1 MSHLLKIF
9 ALVFSCLAIYSI
21 FLAYSI
27 FHSINVSKKIISST
41 IPYEQHPPNPE
52 MLILVAGD
60 STAVGVGAIENIKSI
75 AGRLGTQFPKADISN
90 VGIIGAKVKDL
101 LIVLQEQKSKY
112 YNLIV
117 LQIGANDISQLT
129 PYDEIRR
136 EISEV
141 LSLASELSSKI
152 ILLTAGD
159 LGRARVFQWPLSS
172 IVTARTLN
180 VREIFIEEA
189 LKYRNVSFVDLYL
202 DRNEDPFEKNLTKY
216 YAPDSFH
223 LTSDGYGV
231 WYFYI
236 QKKL

>member
-1 MSHLLKIF
+1 MSYLLKMFFIF
-9 ALVFSCLAIYSI
+9 FSCIAIYSL

-27 FHSINVSKKIISST
+27 YHSIKVSKKIIAAT
-41 IPYEQHPPNPE
+41 IPYEQHPTNPE

-60 STAVGVGAIENIKSI
+60 STAVGVGAIENIKST
-75 AGRLGTQFPKADISN
+75 AGRLGTQFPNADIKN
-90 VGIIGAKVKDL
+90 VGISGAKLKDL
-101 LIVLQEQKSKY
+101 LLVLQGQKSKY

-117 LQIGANDISQLT
+117 LQIGANDISHLT
-129 PYDEIRR
+129 PYAEIRR
-136 EISEV
+136 KISEI
-141 LSLASELSSKI
+141 LSIASELSSKI

-172 IVTARTLN
+172 IITSRTLN

-189 LKYRNVSFVDLYL
+189 SKFRNVSYVDLYL
-202 DRNEDPFEKNLTKY
+202 DRNDDPFEKNLTKY

-223 LTSDGYGV
+223 LTGDGYGV
-231 WYFYI
+231 WYFFI